1 MNTPDTS
8 TPFAAQS
15 LSKSYGAHTALS
27 DVSLALPAGRVIGLL
42 DFGLSHLVLKVYS

>member
-15 LSKSYGAHTALS
+15 LSKSYGAHTALR
-27 DVSLALPAGRVIGLL
+27 DVSRSPPAA
-42 DFGLSHLVLKVYS
+42 